1 MGAASELFANGL
13 FYGGTLN
20 YGLNR
25 NSIAMKSPMSFLPVK
40 SAGLVCWLL
49 VATCFFWGGGCASH
63 QPGSSLQHFTY
74 AELHMGTMFEIQFFA
89 RDKGLADGA
98 AEAAF
103 TRIAALDQIMSDYIP
118 TSELRQLSS
127 KPAGQ
132 RIEVSADLYRVLE
145 HAEEVARKS
154 NGAFDVTLG
163 PLIKLWRD
171 SRRTKVLPH
180 PAQIAE
186 AKQVCGYTNVVLSKP
201 ARTIS
206 LLKNHMVF
214 DLGGIAKGYA
224 ADAAL
229 EVLRRR
235 GITRAMVAAS
245 GDIAAGDPP
254 VGKRGWKVGIQSID
268 QQGRGI
274 TESVWLANAGISTSG
289 DTEQFVEIGKE
300 RYSHIVDPK
309 TGLGLTERIG
319 VTIIARNATASDA
332 WATAASV
339 LGSQGAKAAIAQ
351 QPDKAALIIKLRGGE
366 KECIQIGRFNSFVG
380 RN

>member
-1 MGAASELFANGL
+1 M
-13 FYGGTLN
+13 
-20 YGLNR
+20 
-25 NSIAMKSPMSFLPVK
+25 AMKSPMTFLPVK
-40 SAGLVCWLL
+40 SAGLVGWLL
-49 VATCFFWGGGCASH
+49 VPFCFFWGGGCASH
-63 QPGSSLQHFTY
+63 QPGSSLQHFNY

-89 RDKGLADGA
+89 RDKGLADCA

-132 RIEVSADLYRVLE
+132 RLEVSADLYQILE
-145 HAEEVARKS
+145 RAEEVARMS

-171 SRRTKVLPH
+171 SRRTKVLPL

-201 ARTIS
+201 TRTIT

-254 VGKRGWKVGIQSID
+254 VGQRGWKVGIQSID

-274 TESVWLANAGISTSG
+274 TESVWLAHAGISTSG
-289 DTEQFVEIGKE
+289 DTEQFVAIGKE